1 LHSGRSAVR
10 TRYSPQLKYVVYI
23 IFSESIDRYYIGQ
36 TNNLE
41 NRLYRHLNS
50 GSKSTKKAK
59 DWLLVYKEIYLDR
72 STAIKR
78 ELEIKSKKST
88 TFIKQLINKV

>member
-1 LHSGRSAVR
+1 LE
-10 TRYSPQLKYVVYI
+10 YVVYI

-41 NRLYRHLNS
+41 NRLYRHGNS

-78 ELEIKSKKST
+78 ELEIKSKKSR